1 MMDFNNK
8 ILKVTDLEISYGGGI
23 KVIWGVSFDVS
34 EGEIVSMIGSNGA
47 GKTSTIRALTGL
59 VTPLAGEIHFLG
71 QPIHGRSSADI
82 VELGMIHIPEGR
94 QLFPQMSVQE
104 NLILG
109 SYSKKYRIHQKEN
122 LETVMALFPRLK
134 TRLRQ
139 KAGSMSGGEQQMV
152 AIGRALMATPK
163 LLIVDEM
170 SLGLAPVLVKELFSV
185 IEEINKKGV
194 TILLV
199 EQNVKSALAIAHRAL
214 VMENGRISMSGPADQ
229 MLNNEHIRKAYLG
242 L

>member
-1 MMDFNNK
+1 
-8 ILKVTDLEISYGGGI
+8 
-23 KVIWGVSFDVS
+23 
-34 EGEIVSMIGSNGA
+34 
-47 GKTSTIRALTGL
+47 
-59 VTPLAGEIHFLG
+59 
-71 QPIHGRSSADI
+71 
-82 VELGMIHIPEGR
+82 MIHIPEGR